1 VQRIGSRLMLWRV
14 AGRGRRW
21 LAGGVLAATMAVV
34 LAGCFDVQLPDLFLI
49 TRTGA
54 GSKLTILVN
63 DSGTISCNGA
73 KAKPIS
79 NARLISARD
88 LSQNLANDGTANLTI
103 KPEPGTVYY
112 FRIKV
117 QEGTISFPDRAADAS
132 HPNLAAAELFTL
144 QAAQQACGL
153 SG

>member
-1 VQRIGSRLMLWRV
+1 MVR
-14 AGRGRRW
+14 RGRRW
-21 LAGGVLAATMAVV
+21 IAGGALAVTMAVA

-79 NARLISARD
+79 DAQLIQARD
-88 LSQNLANDGTANLTI
+88 LSQNLSDDGTANLTI
-103 KPEPGTVYY
+103 KREPGTVYY
-112 FRIKV
+112 FTIKV
-117 QEGTISFPDRAADAS
+117 QEGTISFPDRAAGSS

-144 QAAQQACGL
+144 QAAQHLCGL

>member
-1 VQRIGSRLMLWRV
+1 VVRK
-14 AGRGRRW
+14 GRRW
-21 LAGGVLAATMAVV
+21 IAGGALAVAMAMA

-49 TRTGA
+49 TRTGP
-54 GSKLTILVN
+54 GPKLTVLVN

-79 NARLISARD
+79 DAVLIQARD
-88 LSQNLANDGTANLTI
+88 LSQNLSDDGTANLSI
-103 KPEPGTVYY
+103 KREPGTVYY
-112 FRIKV
+112 FTIKV

-144 QAAQQACGL
+144 QAAQHLCGL